1 MPLDKSK
8 FMFASKVV
16 DLAEEKDYL
25 ILKNRVCY
33 FNSPNLNQ
41 VQLSYDDNTEKYAQS
56 LVNTPLVAKYIK
68 RNGKDDLGG
77 HEVAYVNGKYEF
89 QTQAVGVNSAVDIVE
104 EEVKLVD
111 GSTAKLP
118 CLYCTEILW
127 TRFKNVTN
135 AVKRLFAE
143 GKLHNSWELK
153 ASEYTYKDGI
163 KCISA
168 YEFIGNCLLGT
179 ESFPAYGVSAAVTE
193 LSETVDNYEYMAAES
208 FGEAL
213 EMDIA
218 SMPASDINSNG
229 EEENEIV
236 EVNETNLENAEVK
249 VTENTVEDVKPEET
263 AETQIQAQGENEETQ
278 PEVSENPEENS
289 ESEAEGEN
297 TEVDSVEETSA
308 MKTIG
313 DVHKMIR
320 AALHEMETENEW
332 LYVSMVFPVDNIV
345 LCHNYTMDELQF
357 VKFNYRIE
365 NDKAV
370 LENREN
376 VELTISPL
384 QINSEIETKNNTIA
398 EANNRIVEL
407 EAQISE
413 LSKAKEELESI
424 KAERENAERAEAV
437 EKLRRYAENSGR
449 FTKEE
454 LESEEIK
461 SAIES
466 LNEAYIK
473 AEIADRLVA
482 SLAKQEDKTN
492 KVDTSE
498 TKDVAIIL
506 SENDG
511 KSVTSEDV
519 MNAFFND

>member
-1 MPLDKSK
+1 MDNTK

-41 VQLSYDDNTEKYAQS
+41 VQLSYDDKTSEYAQS

-89 QTQAVGVNSAVDIVE
+89 QTQAVGVNSAIDIVD
-104 EEVKLVD
+104 EEVTLVD

-179 ESFPAYGVSAAVTE
+179 ESYPAYGVSAAVTE
-193 LSETVDNYEYMAAES
+193 LSETEDNYEFMAAES

-236 EVNETNLENAEVK
+236 EVNETNLENAEV
-249 VTENTVEDVKPEET
+249 TENTVEDVKPEET
-263 AETQIQAQGENEETQ
+263 AEVQTQEENVETQ
-278 PEVSENPEENS
+278 PEVSENPEVTNS
-289 ESEAEGEN
+289 ESEADGEQAE
-297 TEVDSVEETSA
+297 TDSAEETSA
-308 MKTIG
+308 MKTIN

-345 LCHNYTMDELQF
+345 LCHNYIMDELQF
-357 VKFNYRIE
+357 VKFSYRIDG
-365 NDKAV
+365 DKAV

-384 QINSEIETKNNTIA
+384 QINSEIEAKNNAIA

-407 EAQISE
+407 ESQVAE
-413 LSKAKEELESI
+413 LNKAKEELDTI
-424 KAERENAERAEAV
+424 KAERENTERAEAV

-454 LESEEIK
+454 LESETIK
-461 SAIES
+461 SAIEN
-466 LNEAYIK
+466 LNEAFIK

-482 SLAKQEDKTN
+482 SLAKNEEKTEDVNSAEVN
-492 KVDTSE
+492 KNDIS
-498 TKDVAIIL
+498 IIL

-511 KSVTSEDV
+511 KSATSEEV
-519 MNAFFND
+519 MWAFFND

>member
-1 MPLDKSK
+1 MDKSK

-16 DLAEEKDYL
+16 ELSEEKDYL
-25 ILKNRVCY
+25 VLKNRVCY

-41 VQLSYDDNTEKYAQS
+41 VQLSYDDKTAEYAQT

-68 RNGKDDLGG
+68 RNGQDDLGG
-77 HEVAYVNGKYEF
+77 HEVAFVNGKYEF

-104 EEVKLVD
+104 EEVQLVD

-127 TRFKNVTN
+127 TRFKNVTS

-179 ESFPAYGVSAAVTE
+179 ESYPAYGKSAAITE
-193 LSETVDNYEYMAAES
+193 LSEVADNYEFMAAES
-208 FGEAL
+208 IGEAL

-218 SMPASDINSNG
+218 SMPASDINSIG

-236 EVNETNLENAEVK
+236 EVNETNLENAEVI
-249 VTENTVEDVKPEET
+249 ENTVEDVKPEET
-263 AETQIQAQGENEETQ
+263 AEVQVQEENVETQ
-278 PEVSENPEENS
+278 PEVSENPENENS
-289 ESEAEGEN
+289 ESEAEGESASES
-297 TEVDSVEETSA
+297 TEETSA
-308 MKTIG
+308 MKTIE

-320 AALHEMETENEW
+320 AALRDMETEDEW

-345 LCHNYTMDELQF
+345 LCHNYKMDELQF
-357 VKFNYRIE
+357 VKFAYRIE

-370 LENREN
+370 LDNREN

-384 QINSEIETKNNTIA
+384 QINSEIESKNNAIA
-398 EANNRIVEL
+398 EANSRIVEL
-407 EAQISE
+407 ESQVAE
-413 LSKAKEELESI
+413 LSKAKEELDGI
-424 KAERENAERAEAV
+424 KAERENAEHAEAV
-437 EKLRRYAENSGR
+437 EKLRKYVENSGR
-449 FTKEE
+449 FTNEE
-454 LESEEIK
+454 LESEAIK
-461 SAIES
+461 TAIEN

-482 SLAKQEDKTN
+482 SLAKEKKSEN
-492 KVDTSE
+492 VETSE
-498 TKDVAIIL
+498 TKRDVEIIL
-506 SENDG
+506 SEND
-511 KSVTSEDV
+511 KTVTSEDV
-519 MNAFFND
+519 MAEFFKD